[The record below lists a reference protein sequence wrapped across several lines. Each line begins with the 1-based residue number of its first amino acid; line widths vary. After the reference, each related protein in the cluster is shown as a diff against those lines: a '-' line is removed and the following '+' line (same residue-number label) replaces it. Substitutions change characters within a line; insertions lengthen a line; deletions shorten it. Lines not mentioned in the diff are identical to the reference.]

1 MNIVNILISSFL
13 WRVRGGLRIK
23 GKKLPANKI
32 WYAIFIGVF
41 SYLKGLGLEIS
52 VNATVSTFVS
62 YQLYGWGKYISALV
76 AGVLNKEEKECE
88 LIDNLLDPCK
98 ITWKGKVYYLN
109 DYPKL
114 YGFCGTTITGLMI
127 TYLMGLG
134 MGDFW
139 FGFVGAGMGVCYWL
153 GSLLEKIYPLG
164 KYGWNWG
171 EWIFGAYLG
180 YWLGVLI

>member
-1 MNIVNILISSFL
+1 MWINSLISSFL

-23 GKKLPANKI
+23 DKKIPFNKI
-32 WYAIFIGVF
+32 WFALFIGVYC
-41 SYLKGLGLEIS
+41 YLKGKGLEIS
-52 VNATVSTFVS
+52 ANATISTYVS
-62 YQLYGWGKYISALV
+62 YQLYGWGKYIGALV
-76 AGVLNKEEKECE
+76 SCSLNKDEKECE
-88 LIDNLLDPCK
+88 LIDDLLDHCK
-98 ITWKGKVYYLN
+98 ITWKGNVYYLN

-139 FGFVGAGMGVCYWL
+139 YGFVGFGMGVCYLL

-164 KYGWNWG
+164 KSGWNWG
-171 EWIFGAYLG
+171 EWIFGA
-180 YWLGVLI
+180 WLGFWL